1 MNEERRN
8 AVRAYIDLVQHR
20 EAIWR
25 QICLLPGLAP
35 DGLIDELERTKDAIL
50 FFDGEPS
57 QREINAV
64 MGPQMPT
71 PPAVFAQVWPR

>member
-1 MNEERRN
+1 MTAERRN

-25 QICLLPGLAP
+25 QITLLPGLAP
-35 DGLIDELERTKDAIL
+35 DGLFDELERAERDIL
-50 FFDGEPS
+50 FFHGEPT
-57 QREINAV
+57 QWEINAV

-71 PPAVFAQVWPR
+71 PPAVFAQVWAR